1 MMDEKSE
8 KKETLMGKLKSIASE
23 VNLSEVEMPERK
35 SKSAPANMMEYVR
48 EQSVVMIEN
57 KDLKEKLAVYDGA
70 HPVKKIDPKLIKPSK
85 WANRNEAAFATKEF
99 EALKA
104 EIEAAGGNIQ
114 PIKVRPIAKT
124 DPQEYEIVFG
134 HRRHRA
140 CLEIGLQAYAIIE
153 DLSEADLF
161 TQMDREN
168 RQRADLSAYEQG
180 VMYSKALDDGLF
192 TSMRKMADVLGVD
205 QSNISKAINLA
216 KLPAQI
222 VTAFASPLD
231 LQFGWSAQLTE
242 ALEKNNAAVLE
253 EAAKLAALPSKPK
266 AKEVFSRLVA
276 AGIAQEPEKQKEGK
290 RVLNGKDGKGGSIE
304 FDQKT
309 KSFRVVLTG
318 LGAGEMRK
326 IETTLM
332 KELLS

>member
-1 MMDEKSE
+1 MTEKSE

-70 HPVKKIDPKLIKPSK
+70 NPVKKIDPKLIKPSK

-99 EALKA
+99 EALKS

-153 DLSEADLF
+153 ELSEADLF

-180 VMYSKALDDGLF
+180 VMYSKALNDGLF
-192 TSMRKMADVLGVD
+192 TSMRKMADVLGVN
-205 QSNISKAINLA
+205 QSNISRAINLA
-216 KLPAQI
+216 RLPAQMLA
-222 VTAFASPLD
+222 AFPSLLD
-231 LQFGWSAQLTE
+231 LQFRWSTQLTE

-253 EAAKLAALPSKPK
+253 EAKKLAALPAKLN
-266 AKEVFSRLVA
+266 AKEVFSRLIAA
-276 AGIAQEPEKQKEGK
+276 AGTLEIEKSKEEK
-290 RVLNGKDGKGGSIE
+290 RELKGANGKGGSIE
-304 FDQKT
+304 FEP
-309 KSFRVVLTG
+309 KSKCFRVTLTG
-318 LGAGEMRK
+318 LEAEEMGK
-326 IETTLM
+326 IEAALM
-332 KELLS
+332 KMLLA